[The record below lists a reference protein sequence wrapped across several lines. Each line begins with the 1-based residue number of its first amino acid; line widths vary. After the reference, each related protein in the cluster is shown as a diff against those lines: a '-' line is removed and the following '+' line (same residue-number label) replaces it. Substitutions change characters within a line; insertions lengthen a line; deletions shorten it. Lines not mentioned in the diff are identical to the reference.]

1 MRHVFCPPSPVSNIG
16 MPVSAR
22 RTRTA
27 SYAIMNGR
35 PYMEDRHNIRLNLVP
50 GVHLLA
56 VYDGHGGAEVAA
68 KCADVLPGILRR
80 RLLRGASADGAP
92 PPWTEWGKI
101 MRAGVREAD
110 RKCEAPFSARGVG
123 STLCMALFSLLD
135 NKVVTAN
142 LGDSR
147 MVLLRDGRRDA
158 VQLTRDHNLH
168 CPKERRRITR
178 AGGVV
183 LRDMFGTDR
192 VMGVLNLTRSMGDW
206 YLRPYVSATPVVSVH
221 DLRPGDELLVA
232 SDGLWDVV
240 PTAQLPTLLAQEG
253 APGSTAP
260 RRLAREA
267 VRLGSL
273 DNITVA
279 WVRAMT

>member
-1 MRHVFCPPSPVSNIG
+1 
-16 MPVSAR
+16 MPDSAR

-50 GVHLLA
+50 GVHFLA

-68 KCADVLPGILRR
+68 ACADTLPPILRR
-80 RLLRGASADGAP
+80 RLLQSASADGAS

-110 RKCEAPFSARGVG
+110 RMCEAPLGARGVG
-123 STLCMALFSLLD
+123 STLCMALFSLRD

-147 MVLLRDGRRDA
+147 MVLLRDGRRTA
-158 VQLTRDHNLH
+158 VQLTRDHNVH
-168 CPKERRRITR
+168 CPKERARITR
-178 AGGVV
+178 AGGVI

-206 YLRPYVSATPVVSVH
+206 YLRPYVSAAPVVSVH
-221 DLRPGDELLVA
+221 DLRAGDELLVA

-240 PTAQLPTLLAQEG
+240 PTAQVPDMLTRGGP
-253 APGSTAP
+253 PDSDAP

-279 WVRAMT
+279 WVQVVT